1 MSTLEQARRAKQEL
15 ARLLGERNG
24 VLGLGVSR
32 DEAGGGYAVAVRLA
46 EADPEI
52 PRTVRV
58 PDPDL
63 GEVAVTVRTE
73 VVGTIRP
80 E

>member
-1 MSTLEQARRAKQEL
+1 MSTLDQARRAKQEL

-32 DEAGGGYAVAVRLA
+32 DEAGGYAVAVRLA
-46 EADPEI
+46 EADPGI
-52 PRTVRV
+52 PTTVRV

-63 GEVAVTVRTE
+63 GEVAVTVHTE

>member
-15 ARLLGERNG
+15 ARLLGDRGG
-24 VLGLGVSR
+24 VLGVGVRR
-32 DEAGGGYAVAVRLA
+32 DDAGGYAVAVRLA
-46 EADPEI
+46 AADPEV
-52 PRTVRV
+52 PATVRV
-58 PDPDL
+58 PDPDV
-63 GEVAVTVRTE
+63 GEVAVTVHTE